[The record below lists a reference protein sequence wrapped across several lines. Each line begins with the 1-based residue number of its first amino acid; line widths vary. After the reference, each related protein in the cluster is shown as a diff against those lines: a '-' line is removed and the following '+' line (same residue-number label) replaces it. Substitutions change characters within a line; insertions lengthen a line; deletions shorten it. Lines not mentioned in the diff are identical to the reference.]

1 MATGSTSPTDNR
13 THGTYIHK
21 VPENLIHDRTTF
33 RNALNEI
40 YSGGFVSFTPDG
52 TTCTVIAISDTAEPA
67 DLTKKLQE
75 DGVILQE

>member
-21 VPENLIHDRTTF
+21 VPDNLIHDWSAFER
-33 RNALNEI
+33 AVKDI
-40 YSGGFVSFTPDG
+40 YPNGVQVSTDG
-52 TTCTVIAISDTAEPA
+52 EMCIVMAISDTAEPA
-67 DLTKKLQE
+67 DLSKKLQE